1 MNPKKIAALMD
12 TLVLTCSRQFRFNP
26 RRVAADMRYKGTQ
39 GEGKHL
45 VHVFKDIHTQS
56 QIDLDSRSMAILR
69 EQHGETPHWD
79 DAEKMRYCQTDAE
92 MDAEAAAKQA
102 KLEASKNSVL
112 FQDYREHL
120 LSHFKGS
127 PQYQE
132 GRASA
137 KDVARELMRMLSEK
151 NDVRLAAFALQM
163 QTQDLDQLAHFLLAP
178 CHLERAAW
186 ASAPSQA

>member
-12 TLVLTCSRQFRFNP
+12 LLVLTCSRQFRFNP

-69 EQHGETPHWD
+69 EQHGDTPHWD

-92 MDAEAAAKQA
+92 MDAEIAAKKA
-102 KLEASKNSVL
+102 RLEAATSSAL
-112 FQDYREHL
+112 YQDHREHL

-127 PQYQE
+127 PQYEE
-132 GRASA
+132 GRPVAR
-137 KDVARELMRMLSEK
+137 DVARDLIAALSTA
-151 NDVRLAAFALQM
+151 NDARLAEFATQM
-163 QTQDLDQLAHFLLAP
+163 QTQDVDQLAHLLLAP
-178 CHLERAAW
+178 CHIERATWVATI
-186 ASAPSQA
+186 

>member
-12 TLVLTCSRQFRFNP
+12 LLVLTCSRQFRFNP

-45 VHVFKDIHTQS
+45 LHVFKDIHTQS

-69 EQHGETPHWD
+69 EQHGDTPHWD

-92 MDAEAAAKQA
+92 MDAEIAAKQA
-102 KLEASKNSVL
+102 RLEATTRSAL
-112 FQDYREHL
+112 YQDHREHL
-120 LSHFKGS
+120 LSHYKGS

-132 GRASA
+132 GRPAA
-137 KDVARELMRMLSEK
+137 REVARDLIATLSTA
-151 NDVRLAAFALQM
+151 NDTRLTEFAAQM
-163 QTQDLDQLAHFLLAP
+163 QTQDLDQLAHLLLAP
-178 CHLERAAW
+178 CHIERASW
-186 ASAPSQA
+186 AAKI